1 MSRSFG
7 KAVVVCLFVASLTAP
22 AFGAPRDAHEGGGV
36 FAAIKRAI
44 IHILD
49 TSDISWPKP

>member
-44 IHILD
+44 IHIL
-49 TSDISWPKP
+49 T